1 MNSNAF
7 FSVAGRD
14 GHYGINR
21 LNPGVHGIRRRGA
34 RAAGPTLGCRVAAF
48 IAGLLALSCTAAAW
62 AQDAEFIPLGDLPG
76 GDFFSSAYDVSDD
89 GGVVVG
95 GGRSELG
102 PEATIWTA
110 ATGMQAMAPPGADY
124 SLGGAVAVS
133 GDGRVVAGN
142 GVYEG
147 VVQPF
152 RWTAAGGVEWLGGF
166 SGGQADTRPNG
177 ASGDGGVV
185 VGEVRGA
192 RPEAFRWD
200 AASGFVGLGDL
211 DGGIFYSRAA
221 AVSAGGSVVVGTSVV
236 EGDSC
241 YEAFRWTQQAGM
253 VGIGYLPGGEV
264 CPQGQPVPGGGF
276 GSRALAVSGDGRVIV
291 GRSRSSNADPERQ
304 EAFRWTEAGGIIG
317 LGDLP
322 GGDFGSVA
330 EGVSDDGNVIVGA
343 ARTEIGDEA
352 FVWTPEKGMQRL
364 QDVLADGGATGLEGW
379 RFWVAYA
386 VSPNGRWVVGTG
398 DSPNGEFEAFLA
410 RLPASLVGGFRINPG
425 LNDAWYNPD
434 TSGQGFL
441 ISAFP
446 VIQQMFVA
454 WFTFDTQRPPEDVT
468 ALLGEPGH
476 RWLTAQGPYNGDT
489 AELTIYVTEGGVF
502 DSIEPAAETDLG
514 GDGTLT
520 IEFAD
525 CTQAL
530 VSYHITSLAI
540 SGQIPIERI
549 TPDNVQLCESLQAE

>member
-1 MNSNAF
+1 MNTNAF
-7 FSVAGRD
+7 FSIAGRD
-14 GHYGINR
+14 GHSRIDR
-21 LNPGVHGIRRRGA
+21 LNTGVHDFRRRGA
-34 RAAGPTLGCRVAAF
+34 RAAGPTAGCRIAAL
-48 IAGLLALSCTAAAW
+48 IVGLLALSCAVAAW

-89 GGVVVG
+89 GVVVVG
-95 GGRSELG
+95 LGRSELG
-102 PEATIWTA
+102 QEATIWTA
-110 ATGMQAMAPPGADY
+110 ATGMQAMTPPGAAY
-124 SLGGAVAVS
+124 SLARASSVS
-133 GDGRVVAGN
+133 GDGRVVAGY
-142 GVYEG
+142 GMYEG

-152 RWTAAGGVEWLGGF
+152 LWTAAGGVEWLGGCP
-166 SGGQADTRPNG
+166 GGQADTHANG
-177 ASGDGGVV
+177 ASSDGTVV

-192 RPEAFRWD
+192 QTEAFRWD

-211 DGGIFYSRAA
+211 DGGIFYSRAEA
-221 AVSAGGSVVVGTSVV
+221 ASADGSAVVGTSVV

-241 YEAFRWTQQAGM
+241 YEAFRWTQQTGM

-291 GRSRSSNADPERQ
+291 GRSRSSNADPERM
-304 EAFRWTEAGGIIG
+304 EAFRWTEATGMVG

-322 GGDFGSVA
+322 GGDFSSHA
-330 EGVSDDGNVIVGA
+330 TGVSNDGSVIVGGS
-343 ARTEIGDEA
+343 RTDLGAEA
-352 FVWTPEKGMQRL
+352 FVWTPEDGMQRL
-364 QDVLADGGATGLEGW
+364 QDVLGDGGANEMEGW
-379 RFWVAYA
+379 RLGSARA
-386 VSPNGRWVVGTG
+386 VSSNGLWVVGTG
-398 DSPNGEFEAFLA
+398 ENPDGEYEAFLA